1 MERRLSLLFGIIG
14 GWCLVLLNSISL
26 GNLSVYVTGILYDIL
41 VPLGQIFIV
50 YFSILL
56 IIDAM
61 KTIHKSKNGLLYYK

>member
-14 GWCLVLLNSISL
+14 GWCLILLNSISV
-26 GNLSVYVTGILYDIL
+26 GNLSGYVTSILFDIL
-41 VPLGQIFIV
+41 LPLGQIFIV

-61 KTIHKSKNGLLYYK
+61 KTVHKK